1 VSRPALALAIG
12 LGTIDTILVLWAQPL
27 FGGAWK
33 YVMWEG
39 GVLED
44 LTAVQFI
51 AGAAVFASCAA
62 RRSFSTAHRRWFV
75 VYALAMLVL
84 AGEETNYGTGT
95 LFLDLA
101 DPNFASTYNPQA
113 NNLHN
118 VFVFGF
124 LPIFV
129 FGITCLILR
138 LRFDAITRGLRLPM
152 RTGFL
157 DAVLVTGLFVVPM
170 LPAFADERFL
180 SVDEVYEWSSSLLL
194 LCLALSFRYGWLFA
208 ERVDEAAPVGNAR
221 PPAT

>member
-1 VSRPALALAIG
+1 MSRPALALAII

-51 AGAAVFASCAA
+51 AGAVVFALCAS
-62 RRSFSTAHRRWFV
+62 RRTFPRAHRRWFV

-118 VFVFGF
+118 VFVLGF
-124 LPIFV
+124 LPILF
-129 FGITCLILR
+129 FGLVCLMLRVGFGPITTR
-138 LRFDAITRGLRLPM
+138 LSLPM
-152 RTGFL
+152 RKDFL
-157 DAVLVTGLFVVPM
+157 DAVLVTALFVVPM
-170 LPAFADERFL
+170 LPAFADARFL

-194 LCLALSFRYGWLFA
+194 LCLALSFRCGWLFA
-208 ERVDEAAPVGNAR
+208 DRGEAPAPAATVR
-221 PPAT
+221 HPA

>member
-1 VSRPALALAIG
+1 MSRPALALALV

-51 AGAAVFASCAA
+51 AGAVVFALCAG
-62 RRSFSTAHRRWFV
+62 RRTSSTARRRWFA
-75 VYALAMLVL
+75 VYAFAMLVL

-129 FGITCLILR
+129 FGIVCLILR
-138 LRFDAITRGLRLPM
+138 WRFDAITTRLRLPM
-152 RTGFL
+152 HKDFL
-157 DAVLVTGLFVVPM
+157 DAVLITGLFVVPM

-180 SVDEVYEWSSSLLL
+180 SVDEVFEWSSSLLL
-194 LCLALSFRYGWLFA
+194 HSLALSFRYGWLFGA
-208 ERVDEAAPVGNAR
+208 RGDEAAPVANVR
-221 PPAT
+221 HPAT